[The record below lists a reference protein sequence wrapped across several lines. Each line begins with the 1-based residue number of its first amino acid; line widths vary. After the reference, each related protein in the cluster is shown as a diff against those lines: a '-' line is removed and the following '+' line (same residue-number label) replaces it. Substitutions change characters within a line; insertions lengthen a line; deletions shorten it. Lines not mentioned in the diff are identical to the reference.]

1 MEIRNKK
8 VLLRADFNVPIKA
21 NQIKD
26 DYRILSTFPTM
37 DMLKNA
43 GAKTIILSH
52 IETKDTDKPTLK
64 PVFDYIKTYHPEYD
78 IHFIDNLDSIEDK
91 IENLSEG
98 GFLLLENIRNLE
110 GEKNNDIETAKIFK
124 NITDVY
130 INDAFA
136 VSHRNHMS
144 VSTLPS
150 LYDADH
156 KSFGIQMQK
165 EIDSLSKILNPQK
178 PFAVIL
184 SGAKFTTKLPL
195 IDKYLKTAD
204 KLFIGGALF
213 NNVLKSLGYNVGKSL
228 IDDEAEYVDML
239 VKTENFENK
248 VYIPQQVVV
257 KNINTN
263 LVRICNINEVN
274 EHESIQDISEESIV
288 EFVKILENDKYKTIV
303 WNGPL
308 GYYENDEFK
317 KGTLSLACDLV
328 SYINSNQ
335 DISLFIGGGDTVA
348 AVNSL
353 NIDNNRVFVSTGGGA
368 MLEFLEQ
375 DGKLPGVVSVA
386 NTI

>member
-1 MEIRNKK
+1 MEIKNKK

-21 NQIKD
+21 NAIKD
-26 DYRILSTFPTM
+26 DYRIVSTFPTM
-37 DMLKNA
+37 NMLKND
-43 GAKTIILSH
+43 GAKTIIISH

-64 PVFDYIKTYHPEYD
+64 PVFDYIKTNHPEYD
-78 IHFIDNLDSIEDK
+78 IHFTENLDGIEDK
-91 IENLSEG
+91 IETLPFG
-98 GFLLLENIRNLE
+98 AFLLLENIRNLE
-110 GEKNNDIETAKIFK
+110 GEKNNDINTAERFK

-144 VSTLPS
+144 VSVLPS
-150 LYDADH
+150 LYDIDH

-165 EIDSLSKILNPQK
+165 EIDNLSKILNPQT

-195 IDKYLKTAD
+195 IDKYLKNAD

-213 NNVLKSLGYNVGKSL
+213 NNILKSLGYNVGKSL

-239 VKTENFENK
+239 VKTKNFENK

-257 KNINTN
+257 KNINTGF
-263 LVRICNINEVN
+263 VRISNINEIN
-274 EHESIQDISEESIV
+274 EHEIIQDISEESITY
-288 EFVKILENDKYKTIV
+288 FVNILKNDNYKTIV

-308 GYYENDEFK
+308 GYYEDDEFK
-317 KGTLSLACDLV
+317 KGTLTLAHDLV
-328 SYINSNQ
+328 DYINSNQ
-335 DISLFIGGGDTVA
+335 DSNLFIGGGDTVA

-353 NIDNNRVFVSTGGGA
+353 NIQNDRIFISTGGGA
-368 MLEFLEQ
+368 MLEFLER
-375 DGKLPGVVSVA
+375 DGNLPGVVNVK
-386 NTI
+386 

>member
-1 MEIRNKK
+1 MEIKNKK

-64 PVFDYIKTYHPEYD
+64 PVFDYIKTNHPEYD
-78 IHFIDNLDSIEDK
+78 IHFVESFEELKDK
-91 IENLSEG
+91 IETLSDG
-98 GFLLLENIRNLE
+98 SFLLLENIRNLE
-110 GEKNNDIETAKIFK
+110 GEKNNDIETGKIFK
-124 NITDVY
+124 NIIDVY

-150 LYDADH
+150 LYDVDH

-165 EIDSLSKILNPQK
+165 EIDSLSKILNPAT

-213 NNVLKSLGYNVGKSL
+213 NNVLKSLGYNIGKSL
-228 IDDEAEYVDML
+228 IDEEAVYVDML
-239 VKTENFENK
+239 VKTENFVNK

-257 KNINTN
+257 KNINTGF
-263 LVRICNINEVN
+263 VRTCNINEVS
-274 EHESIQDISEESIV
+274 EYESIQDISEEGIV
-288 EFVKILENDKYKTIV
+288 DFVKILENDNYKTIV

-317 KGTLSLACDLV
+317 KGTLILARDLL

-335 DISLFIGGGDTVA
+335 DSNLFIGGGDTVA

-353 NIDNNRVFVSTGGGA
+353 NIQNDRIFVSTGGGA
-368 MLEFLEQ
+368 MLEFLEN
-375 DGKLPGVVSVA
+375 DGKLPGVVSVV
-386 NTI
+386 NNI